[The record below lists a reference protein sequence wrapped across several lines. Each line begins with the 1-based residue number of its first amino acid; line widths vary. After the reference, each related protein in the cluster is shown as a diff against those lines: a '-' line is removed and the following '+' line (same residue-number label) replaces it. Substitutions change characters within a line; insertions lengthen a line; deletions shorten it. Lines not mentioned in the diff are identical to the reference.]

1 MKKLVILWAMI
12 LLFLLP
18 VISVIGCGQ
27 QAEPATTPEVILTP
41 EEVLACLTELN
52 STAVKEINLQVADLD
67 KKIAEVEEK
76 EEKLVEVQ
84 AMIKED
90 MAYLDEIMSDTTV
103 RNNQYYE
110 YIMPEEYLVYYQN
123 DCYELV
129 KFKRQYHYSANFE
142 DGVPWIIFQD
152 TIIMDKASGVK
163 DTPEN
168 FERHLAVEKSPY
180 VKEKTAKLEAV
191 EKANT
196 ILNDMLQNSDGWEIR
211 EEGDEIYSIEGYGLG
226 YTDQLTTGKWL
237 YYLGSKTMEPKSQ
250 YSIRLND
257 ILTAKTSA

>member
-27 QAEPATTPEVILTP
+27 QAEPATTPEVILTS
-41 EEVLACLTELN
+41 EEILAYFAELN
-52 STAVKEINLQVADLD
+52 STAVKEITLQVADLD
-67 KKIAEVEEK
+67 KKIAEVEDK
-76 EEKLVEVQ
+76 ETKLAE
-84 AMIKED
+84 IKAKIDETIAYWD
-90 MAYLDEIMSDTTV
+90 EEMAENKDIRDYF
-103 RNNQYYE
+103 YWE
-110 YIMPEEYLVYYQN
+110 YTMPEEYFEYYENECYKLVTF
-123 DCYELV
+123 EV
-129 KFKRQYHYSANFE
+129 QYHYSQDRLSWNT
-142 DGVPWIIFQD
+142 FQD
-152 TIIMDKASGVK
+152 IVIIDKASGVK
-163 DTPEN
+163 DTIEV
-168 FERHLAVEKSPY
+168 FEERLAVEKSPY
-180 VKEKTAKLEAV
+180 VRGKTAKLEAV

-196 ILNDMLQNSDGWEIR
+196 ILNDMLHNSDGWEIR